1 MADKQRIDSI
11 ADRLAEEYVTDAGD
25 TVERDHVAE
34 VVAAAAET
42 LDGAPVQDF
51 VPLLV
56 ENAVRDRLHEEGLHA
71 EPADE
76 DTAPPQYDG
85 AGDDDRLAS
94 GYAQADVETPR

>member
-1 MADKQRIDSI
+1 MAEKQRIDSI
-11 ADRLAEEYVTDAGD
+11 ADRLADEYVTDAGE

-56 ENAVRDRLHEEGLHA
+56 ENAVRDRLHENGLHV
-71 EPADE
+71 EPAEE
-76 DTAPPQYDG
+76 DTAPAHYGG
-85 AGDDDRLAS
+85 AEDDDRLAS
-94 GYAQADVETPR
+94 GYAQAHVEKRR